1 VTPWR
6 SPSTVDYAPDMAR
19 PVESMADVEVKPRL
33 RGVSHA
39 VAFVLT
45 IPLGIV
51 LVLQAD
57 TTLGRIAAL
66 AFGATV
72 VTMFG
77 ASAVYHC
84 FTWPDGTRRWL
95 RRVDHAG
102 IYALIAGTYTPFGLL
117 VLDGTWRVVVLAI
130 VWSGA
135 AAAIVLKFVWVD
147 APKWLAVGI
156 GIALGWIGAA
166 IFPQILDEIGFGPSM
181 LVLAGGL
188 CYTGGALVYGLKRPN
203 PWPRVFG
210 YHEIFHALV
219 ILAVAF
225 QYSAIAFWVL
235 PEH

>member
-1 VTPWR
+1 MRP
-6 SPSTVDYAPDMAR
+6 R
-19 PVESMADVEVKPRL
+19 PVEPAADAGLKPRL
-33 RGVSHA
+33 RGISHA
-39 VAFVLT
+39 AAFVLT

-51 LVLQAD
+51 LVLRAD
-57 TTLGRIAAL
+57 TSLGRIAAL
-66 AFGATV
+66 AFAGTV

-77 ASAVYHC
+77 ASALYHC
-84 FTWPDGTRRWL
+84 VNWPEGKRRWM

-117 VLDGTWRVVVLAI
+117 VLHGTWRVAVLSI

-135 AAAIVLKFVWVD
+135 AVAIVLKFLWVD

-166 IFPQILDEIGFGPSM
+166 IYPQILDAIGVGPAL

-188 CYTGGALVYGLKRPN
+188 AYTGGALVYGLRRPD

-210 YHEIFHALV
+210 YHEVFHALV
-219 ILAVAF
+219 ILAVAC
-225 QYSAIAFWVL
+225 QYSAIAFAVL
-235 PEH
+235 PKH